1 MNNTAK
7 TLQQKRT
14 DIMIGKSQNRTIPE
28 RFRPMLTEFIDRG
41 NELALL
47 CNTPQILVTDMR
59 KKTNVDTYT
68 VPVAAE
74 VHFVAAD
81 L

>member
-47 CNTPQILVTDMR
+47 CNTPQNLG
-59 KKTNVDTYT
+59 
-68 VPVAAE
+68 
-74 VHFVAAD
+74 H
-81 L
+81 